1 VQSGKSYALFSQ
13 EHMQALVDSA
23 NQDSQF
29 RADGAAT
36 NLTTSLTLL
45 LEEDGKTWTVQFV
58 DGSISELNSGD
69 GGEFLIGGQAEWWRA
84 VFNNRIDAFM
94 ATQQG
99 KLKLQRGEL
108 AQLSRWYKPFQR
120 AFAIWQT
127 IPIQ

>member
-1 VQSGKSYALFSQ
+1 
-13 EHMQALVDSA
+13 M
-23 NQDSQF
+23 
-29 RADGAAT
+29 
-36 NLTTSLTLL
+36 
-45 LEEDGKTWTVQFV
+45 QFV
-58 DGSISELNSGD
+58 DGSITELNSGD

>member
-1 VQSGKSYALFSQ
+1 
-13 EHMQALVDSA
+13 MQALVDSA

-36 NLTTSLTLL
+36 SLTTSLTLL

-58 DGSISELNSGD
+58 DGRLPSSIPVTAVS
-69 GGEFLIGGQAEWWRA
+69 FLISGQAEWWRA

>member
-1 VQSGKSYALFSQ
+1 MRYSPKNTCKHWSIAPIRIRNFVPMAPP
-13 EHMQALVDSA
+13 
-23 NQDSQF
+23 
-29 RADGAAT
+29 T

-58 DGSISELNSGD
+58 DGSITELNSGD

-127 IPIQ
+127 IPVQ

>member
-1 VQSGKSYALFSQ
+1 
-13 EHMQALVDSA
+13 
-23 NQDSQF
+23 
-29 RADGAAT
+29 
-36 NLTTSLTLL
+36 
-45 LEEDGKTWTVQFV
+45 VQFV